1 MSLERNPGMTDTTKN
16 WRHLLPLFLATTVVP
31 LACLGWL
38 AWRVVTEDGQQQRS
52 RVQEQRDQ
60 AAELAASALQRVFA
74 EAEERL
80 ASFSAAP
87 DSRRDLAAGAALI
100 ALSRGGTIERA
111 GTPLPYYPIQ
121 SESAEPEPAIFAP
134 ADDLENQKNNP
145 AAGLHILEGL
155 SESRDP
161 DISGGALLRIARVQK
176 KLGKISAALDSFT
189 KLGALDNVRVSGLPA
204 KLVALQ
210 GRALIFD
217 SLGRRGDLEREASAI
232 CDGLE
237 SGRWVLSHGEF
248 DFSYYQARKWL
259 SSPRPPIDT
268 DRLALAQ
275 AAEMLWQN
283 PEDLES
289 RSRSHTLRIGE
300 TSIVILT
307 RAASGRRTALLIGP
321 QFLESAWLN
330 GLRSASDNKSIDF
343 SLLDD
348 EGRTVLGP
356 TNAPAS
362 PLSTRAVPPW
372 TVQALTRENNYAASV
387 SNQTKLVLT
396 GIVMMALLTLAA
408 GYLVH
413 RSILRELRVARLQSD
428 FVAAVSHEFRTPLTT
443 LRQLSEML
451 VKGRVS
457 SDERRQLFYETLL
470 RESERLHKLVE
481 GLLNFG
487 RIESGQ
493 LKYRFEPVD
502 PQKLLQDIVSDFER
516 EVAGRGYHVELHG
529 DSGLPAIRADR
540 ESLERVF
547 WNLLDNAVKYSPDNH
562 TIEVDL
568 SNGGRRVA
576 VRVQDHGIGIPA
588 AEQKKIFQKFVRG
601 EASKDA
607 SIQGTGVGL
616 AMAQQ
621 IVAAHGGDISVESR
635 PGEGSVFTVLLPVA
649 EK

>member
-1 MSLERNPGMTDTTKN
+1 MTDTTQN

-38 AWRVVTEDGQQQRS
+38 AWRVATEEGQQQRS

-60 AAELAASALQRVFA
+60 AADLAASALQRVFA

-87 DSRRDLAAGAALI
+87 DSSRDLPAAAALI
-100 ALSRGGTIERA
+100 ALSSGGTFERA

-121 SESAEPEPAIFAP
+121 SGSAEPEPAIFAP
-134 ADDLENQKNNP
+134 ADELEHQKNNP

-155 SESRDP
+155 SGSKDP
-161 DISGGALLRIARVQK
+161 AVSGGALLRIARVQK
-176 KLGKISAALDSFT
+176 KLGKTSAALDSFT
-189 KLGALDNVRVSGLPA
+189 KLGALDSVRVNGLPA
-204 KLVALQ
+204 GLVALQ
-210 GRALIFD
+210 GRAWIFE

-232 CDGLE
+232 CDDLE
-237 SGRWVLSHGEF
+237 SGRWVLSHGDF
-248 DFSYYQARKWL
+248 DFSYDQAARKWL

-275 AAEMLWQN
+275 AAEELWQN

-289 RSRSHTLRIGE
+289 SGRSHTLRIGE

-307 RAASGRRTALLIGP
+307 RVASGRRTALLIGP

-348 EGRTVLGP
+348 AGRTVLGP
-356 TNAPAS
+356 TNAPVS
-362 PLSTRAVPPW
+362 PPSTRAVPTTPW
-372 TVQALTRENNYAASV
+372 TVQAFTRENSFAASV
-387 SNQTKLVLT
+387 SSQTKLVLT
-396 GIVMMALLTLAA
+396 GIVMMALLALAA

-457 SDERRQLFYETLL
+457 SDERRQQFYETLL
-470 RESERLHKLVE
+470 RESDRLHKLVE

-487 RIESGQ
+487 RMEAGQ

-502 PQKLLQDIVSDFER
+502 PRKLLQDVIADFEP
-516 EVAGRGYHVELHG
+516 EVADRGYHVELRG

-547 WNLLDNAVKYSPDNH
+547 WNLLDNAVKYSPDNL

-576 VRVQDHGIGIPA
+576 VRVQDHGIGIPP

-601 EASKDA
+601 AASKDA

-649 EK
+649 KT

>member
-1 MSLERNPGMTDTTKN
+1 MTDTTTSN

-38 AWRVVTEDGQQQRS
+38 AWRVVTEEGQQQRS
-52 RVQEQRDQ
+52 RVQEQREQ
-60 AAELAASALQRVFA
+60 AADLAASALQRVFA

-87 DSRRDLAAGAALI
+87 DSSRDLPAGAALI
-100 ALSRGGTIERA
+100 ALSSGGTIERA

-121 SESAEPEPAIFAP
+121 SASAEPDSAIFAP
-134 ADDLENQKNNP
+134 ADELEHQKNNP
-145 AAGLHILEGL
+145 AAGLHILEDL
-155 SESRDP
+155 SGSKDP
-161 DISGGALLRIARVQK
+161 AISGGALLRIARIQK
-176 KLGKISAALDSFT
+176 KLGKNSAALDSFT
-189 KLGALDNVRVSGLPA
+189 KLGALDSVRVNGLPA
-204 KLVALQ
+204 GLVALQ
-210 GRALIFD
+210 GRALIFE

-232 CDGLE
+232 CDDLE
-237 SGRWVLSHGEF
+237 SGLWVLSHGDF
-248 DFSYYQARKWL
+248 DFSYNQAKKWL
-259 SSPRPPIDT
+259 SAPRPPIDA
-268 DRLALAQ
+268 DRLALAE
-275 AAEMLWQN
+275 AAEKLWEN

-289 RSRSHTLRIGE
+289 SGRSHTLRIGE

-307 RAASGRRTALLIGP
+307 RAAPGRRTALLIGR

-330 GLRSASDNKSIDF
+330 GLRSVSDNKSIDF

-348 EGRTVLGP
+348 EGRTALGP

-362 PLSTRAVPPW
+362 LLYTRAVPTTSW
-372 TVQALTRENNYAASV
+372 SVQAFTREDSYTASV

-396 GIVMMALLTLAA
+396 GIVMMALLALAA

-457 SDERRQLFYETLL
+457 SDERRQQFYETLL
-470 RESERLHKLVE
+470 RESDRLHKLVE

-487 RIESGQ
+487 RMEAGQ

-502 PQKLLQDIVSDFER
+502 PQKLLQDIVADFER
-516 EVAGRGYHVELHG
+516 EVAGRGYHVELHV
-529 DSGLPAIRADR
+529 DSVLPAIRADR

-547 WNLLDNAVKYSPDNH
+547 WNLLDNAVKYSPDNR

-576 VRVQDHGIGIPA
+576 VRVQDHGIGIPT

-635 PGEGSVFTVLLPVA
+635 PGEGSAFTVLLPVA
-649 EK
+649 ET